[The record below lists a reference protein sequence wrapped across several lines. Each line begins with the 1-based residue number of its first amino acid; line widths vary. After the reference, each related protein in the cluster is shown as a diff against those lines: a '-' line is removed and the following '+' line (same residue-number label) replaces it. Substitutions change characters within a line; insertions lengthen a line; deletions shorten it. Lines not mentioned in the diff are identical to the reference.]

1 MVDSSWKDID
11 DDVTE
16 TFAVPDTLK
25 TCVSVIPSKLRFVA
39 LVANVLKRQKSL
51 VFVNTMAEVNFL
63 HETLSNMGMPQNKE
77 LTFYRLHGDMEQ
89 QERVENMTKFRAD
102 SHGKKTFEF
111 KNLIEL

>member
-1 MVDSSWKDID
+1 MVDPILKDTD

-39 LVANVLKRQKSL
+39 LIANVLKRPKSL

-63 HETLSNMGMPQNKE
+63 HEILSNMEMPQNRK

-102 SHGKKTFEF
+102 SHGETK
-111 KNLIEL
+111 I